1 ALELAPGARQAFIE
15 ANAADPAIRA
25 EVGRLLAEFHEA
37 GTFLSSPV
45 LEARPDEGPKPRQ
58 RFKEGDLLASRF
70 RVVRFIASGGMG
82 EVYEANDLELH
93 ERLAIKT
100 IRREAL
106 REPNAVAR
114 FKREVQLARKVTH
127 PNVCR
132 IFDIFRSTFPATDSD
147 EEIVFVSMEF
157 LSGETLAERLSRQHR
172 MPITEALPFI
182 QQMASAL
189 AAAHDAGITHRD
201 FKPGNVVLVREAG
214 QECWRA
220 VVTDFGLALRSVTS
234 DETVSFFT
242 GHGLLGTPAYM
253 SPEQIEG
260 RAVAAASDIYA
271 LGLVI
276 YEMLTGRRPF
286 R

>member
-1 ALELAPGARQAFIE
+1 MEIPAEKWESVKVLFDAALELAPGARQAFIE

-132 IFDIFRSTFPATDSD
+132 
-147 EEIVFVSMEF
+147 
-157 LSGETLAERLSRQHR
+157 
-172 MPITEALPFI
+172 
-182 QQMASAL
+182 
-189 AAAHDAGITHRD
+189 
-201 FKPGNVVLVREAG
+201 
-214 QECWRA
+214 
-220 VVTDFGLALRSVTS
+220 
-234 DETVSFFT
+234 
-242 GHGLLGTPAYM
+242 
-253 SPEQIEG
+253 
-260 RAVAAASDIYA
+260 
-271 LGLVI
+271 
-276 YEMLTGRRPF
+276 
-286 R
+286 